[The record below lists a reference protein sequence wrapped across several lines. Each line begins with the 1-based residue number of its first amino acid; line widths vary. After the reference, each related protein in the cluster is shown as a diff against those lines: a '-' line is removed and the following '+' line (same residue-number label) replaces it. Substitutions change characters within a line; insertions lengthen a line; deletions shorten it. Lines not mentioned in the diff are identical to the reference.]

1 MATMSP
7 VVLWTIV
14 GVVVVLV
21 LLALLIIF
29 GLHRR
34 KKNTVSFESK
44 ASDTEE
50 KKRPDSGNYQ
60 AKGGFNFAAGPATG
74 HKPSQADVVAGEFGQ
89 TKQAKKEP
97 EPAPAESSSS
107 TNKQAAEPETS
118 AYAEKPAPQSTE
130 PADDSR
136 ADEAP
141 KSPDDHVAGVT
152 ESPETVDREQDE
164 PVVPPADEKAN
175 EAAGKADDADKAGR
189 ADAADQE
196 SEEETQETTAPA
208 DSDSAVEADKNEPS
222 AQPVETEWSSK
233 PEETEPSAEPVVAA
247 SSAQTDE
254 AEDSSAQ
261 QEPASDSS
269 ELSESALTEK
279 EKTEAEEAAAAA
291 QSVAVGAEA
300 AADLARESSTVEERP
315 SSTEPTDE
323 GAAAVAEAEPEEPA
337 ETPEPV
343 DGRIHR
349 LRGRLSRSQNA
360 IGKGVLGIL
369 GGGDLDEDAW
379 EDVEDTLVMADLGT
393 AATMKVVD
401 SLREKIASQGVSSEQ
416 EARALLR
423 QALIESCH
431 PEMDR
436 SIRAMPY
443 EGKPAVILVV
453 GVNGTGKTT
462 TAGKLARVLTAM
474 GHSVLLGAA
483 DTFRAAA
490 ADQLEAWGSR
500 VNARTVRGPEGAD
513 PASVAFDAVAAGV
526 ADHADVVVLDTAGR
540 LHTKNNLM
548 DQLGKVKRVVEKKA
562 VVDEVL
568 LVLDATVGQNGLVQA
583 RIFAETVDIT
593 GVVLTKLDGT
603 AKGGIVF
610 QVQEE
615 LGVPVKMVGLGEG
628 VDDLAPFEVEGF
640 VDALLG

>member
-7 VVLWTIV
+7 VVLWTII

-60 AKGGFNFAAGPATG
+60 PKGGFNFAAGPATG

-97 EPAPAESSSS
+97 EPVSAENSSS
-107 TNKQAAEPETS
+107 TSKQAAEPETS
-118 AYAEKPAPQSTE
+118 AHAEKPAPQSTE

-164 PVVPPADEKAN
+164 PVVPPADEAVDDS
-175 EAAGKADDADKAGR
+175 AGKADEADTAGKTE
-189 ADAADQE
+189 AADQE
-196 SEEETQETTAPA
+196 SEKETQETKASA
-208 DSDSAVEADKNEPS
+208 DSENAVEDDKTEPS
-222 AQPVETEWSSK
+222 AQPVETES
-233 PEETEPSAEPVVAA
+233 SAEPVVAA
-247 SSAQTDE
+247 SSAQTAE

-269 ELSESALTEK
+269 ELSESDLTEK

-300 AADLARESSTVEERP
+300 AADLARQSTETEERP

-323 GAAAVAEAEPEEPA
+323 GTAAVAEAEPKEPA

>member
-21 LLALLIIF
+21 LLALLIVF

-34 KKNTVSFESK
+34 KKNTLSFESK
-44 ASDTEE
+44 AIDTEE

-60 AKGGFNFAAGPATG
+60 AKGGFNFAAGPARG

-97 EPAPAESSSS
+97 EPVSAESSSS
-107 TNKQAAEPETS
+107 TSKQAAES
-118 AYAEKPAPQSTE
+118 APFAEPEKPAPQSTK
-130 PADDSR
+130 PADDTR

-164 PVVPPADEKAN
+164 PVVPPADAKAN
-175 EAAGKADDADKAGR
+175 EAAGTADETG
-189 ADAADQE
+189 AAVKE
-196 SEEETQETTAPA
+196 SEKETQETTAPA
-208 DSDSAVEADKNEPS
+208 DSDSADEGDKTAS
-222 AQPVETEWSSK
+222 SSQPVATGS
-233 PEETEPSAEPVVAA
+233 SAEPVVAA

-254 AEDSSAQ
+254 AEAEDSTTQ
-261 QEPASDSS
+261 EEPASDSR

-300 AADLARESSTVEERP
+300 AADLARESSTAEERP
-315 SSTEPTDE
+315 SSAESTDE
-323 GAAAVAEAEPEEPA
+323 GTAAVAETEPEEPA

>member
-7 VVLWTIV
+7 VVLWTVV

-21 LLALLIIF
+21 LLALLIIL

-34 KKNTVSFESK
+34 KKNTVSFENK

-50 KKRPDSGNYQ
+50 KKHPDSGNYQ

-89 TKQAKKEP
+89 TKQTKK
-97 EPAPAESSSS
+97 EPAPAPAGSTSSQS
-107 TNKQAAEPETS
+107 KQAVVSDTMSEEELS
-118 AYAEKPAPQSTE
+118 APQSSE
-130 PADDSR
+130 PSDDIR

-164 PVVPPADEKAN
+164 PVVPPADEAANVEVSKAN
-175 EAAGKADDADKAGR
+175 EADTAAAVKKSEKGTEETKTSADSGNPGEEDKA
-189 ADAADQE
+189 
-196 SEEETQETTAPA
+196 
-208 DSDSAVEADKNEPS
+208 EPP
-222 AQPVETEWSSK
+222 AQPGETESSLT
-233 PEETEPSAEPVVAA
+233 PAEEEPSAESVVAA
-247 SSAQTDE
+247 SSAQAEKAE
-254 AEDSSAQ
+254 AEDSAEK
-261 QEPASDSS
+261 QEPAPESS
-269 ELSESALTEK
+269 ELLESDLTEK

-300 AADLARESSTVEERP
+300 AADLARKSSAAEESTSA
-315 SSTEPTDE
+315 SDHTDE
-323 GAAAVAEAEPEEPA
+323 DASAVTEVEPDEPA

-393 AATMKVVD
+393 SATMKVVD

-443 EGKPAVILVV
+443 DGKPAVILVV

-583 RIFAETVDIT
+583 RIFAEAVDIT

>member
-60 AKGGFNFAAGPATG
+60 AKGGFNFAAGPAAG

-97 EPAPAESSSS
+97 EPAPAGSSSS
-107 TNKQAAEPETS
+107 TSKQAADPETS
-118 AYAEKPAPQSTE
+118 AHAEKPAFQPTE

-164 PVVPPADEKAN
+164 PVVPPADEAVDDS
-175 EAAGKADDADKAGR
+175 AGKADKAD
-189 ADAADQE
+189 
-196 SEEETQETTAPA
+196 
-208 DSDSAVEADKNEPS
+208 EADTKEPS
-222 AQPVETEWSSK
+222 AQPVETGSSSK
-233 PEETEPSAEPVVAA
+233 PVETESPAESVVAA
-247 SSAQTDE
+247 SSAQPDEAE

-269 ELSESALTEK
+269 ELSESALTEQ

-300 AADLARESSTVEERP
+300 AADLARESSTAEERP
-315 SSTEPTDE
+315 SSAESTDE
-323 GAAAVAEAEPEEPA
+323 GTAAVAETEPEEPA